1 LIAAIP
7 ARFDD
12 FGRGMSMRRSG
23 GRRYGL
29 GAAALGAAF
38 AWPVEALAD
47 PAVPAAPPATEQ
59 QRVEKQ
65 TELRGVEDTIR
76 ASEEQR
82 RAIESEIEAI
92 RADRA
97 RLASALIE
105 TTAKVQDAERGVA
118 AAEERLTSLN
128 AKADALSRS
137 LESRRGAIVEV
148 LAALQRMGVNPPP
161 AILVKPGDM
170 AEAVRAATMLSA
182 VTAELKG
189 QTEALARDID
199 DLSKTR
205 DSIARERDEL
215 ARTGAS
221 LALEKARLS
230 ALIEAR
236 QKSLSSAEDALGSQQ
251 KRAAELATQA
261 TTLKDLIAKLDAE
274 EAQREAAVNAAH
286 QADEQA
292 AREIAGKAKDARGE
306 ISARLKPEVA
316 FADIRGR
323 VPLPVAGT
331 ILKTFGSPDGFGG
344 TEHGVSVATLAGAVV
359 SAPADGSVLFS
370 GSYRTYGQLLIINA
384 GGGYYVLL
392 AGMDRTNVT
401 PGEFVLSGEP
411 VGAMGDGSTR
421 MAAAAAVGAARPV
434 LYIELRKD
442 GTAID
447 PGPWWAKSDIE
458 KARG

>member
-1 LIAAIP
+1 
-7 ARFDD
+7 
-12 FGRGMSMRRSG
+12 MSMRRSE

-29 GAAALGAAF
+29 GAAAVGAAF
-38 AWPVEALAD
+38 AWPVETYAD
-47 PAVPAAPPATEQ
+47 PAVPAASPPTEQ
-59 QRVEKQ
+59 QRAEKE

-76 ASEEQR
+76 ASDQQR
-82 RAIESEIEAI
+82 RATELDIESI

-97 RLASALIE
+97 RLTSALIE

-118 AAEERLTSLN
+118 AADERLMSLN
-128 AKADALSRS
+128 AKADAVSRS
-137 LESRRGAIVEV
+137 LESRRGAIAEV

-182 VTAELKG
+182 VIAELKAE
-189 QTEALARDID
+189 TEALARDID
-199 DLSKTR
+199 ELSKTR
-205 DSIARERDEL
+205 ELIARQRDEL
-215 ARTGAS
+215 ARTRGS
-221 LALEKARLS
+221 LALEKTRLS

-251 KRAAELATQA
+251 ERAAELAAQA
-261 TTLKDLIAKLDAE
+261 ATLKELIAGLDAE
-274 EAQREAAVNAAH
+274 EAQRTVAANAAH
-286 QADEQA
+286 EADEQT
-292 AREIAGKAKDARGE
+292 AREIAGKAKNARAGDF
-306 ISARLKPEVA
+306 ARLKPEVA
-316 FADIRGR
+316 FADIKGR

-331 ILKTFGSPDGFGG
+331 ILKTFGSADGFGG
-344 TEHGVSVATLAGAVV
+344 TERGVSMATLAGAVV

-392 AGMDRTNVT
+392 AGMDRTNVA

-411 VGAMGDGSTR
+411 VGEMGDGSTR